1 VVDRG
6 VDSGESE
13 DFGVGGGVVRGCG
26 EEEVGGS
33 QRMVTMIREE
43 GRFEGG
49 GRARVV
55 ESEGACW
62 EESGP
67 VRLVVVAKHPKVGF
81 RCLIRLFR
89 LTVSLRVERRS
100 KVRTNA
106 EELDEGGEEGGGEG
120 SSAIREDVC
129 LKTVMSD
136 DVVKVHFGEIRRV
149 ESIFLIRDEDDHLGE
164 AIDEDLNAV
173 ESVGEREL
181 DDSVHRNLAPGS
193 KWRRDRLEEAEGE
206 LSRGF
211 VSSAGITTRDVG
223 SDEIRV
229 QREDEG
235 SSKEVVRLGSS
246 EVTSKEGVVAGAND
260 VEAKLVIVGY
270 SDESLEEDEVEGWVE

>member
-1 VVDRG
+1 MDF
-6 VDSGESE
+6 GESK

-33 QRMVTMIREE
+33 QGMVTMIREE

-106 EELDEGGEEGGGEG
+106 EELDEGDEKEE
-120 SSAIREDVC
+120 
-129 LKTVMSD
+129 
-136 DVVKVHFGEIRRV
+136 VKVVPRSKRM
-149 ESIFLIRDEDDHLGE
+149 
-164 AIDEDLNAV
+164 
-173 ESVGEREL
+173 SV
-181 DDSVHRNLAPGS
+181 
-193 KWRRDRLEEAEGE
+193 
-206 LSRGF
+206 
-211 VSSAGITTRDVG
+211 
-223 SDEIRV
+223 
-229 QREDEG
+229 
-235 SSKEVVRLGSS
+235 
-246 EVTSKEGVVAGAND
+246 
-260 VEAKLVIVGY
+260 
-270 SDESLEEDEVEGWVE
+270 